1 MNNNDD
7 GDIVTKTALLAIP
20 LSVLASTAMAQSSV
34 TLYGIIDNGIT
45 YATNQGGGHSVQA
58 VSGVAAGSRWGFTGS
73 EDLGGGMKAIFTL
86 ENGFDGFS
94 GQAGPGGREFGR
106 QAFVGLASNY
116 GTLTLGR
123 QYDLVVDYIQPLS
136 SNGRWGGWY
145 FSHPEDIDN
154 TGSGF
159 RVNNSVKYTSVNYS
173 GITFA
178 GMYSFGGVSG
188 QFSQNSVWS
197 VGAGYTNGAL
207 QVAAAYLNVKNP
219 AVAVDGY
226 SNTSSFTNVIYGN
239 YLAQATS
246 QRVAAIGGAYA
257 LGSLKALLNLSH
269 TVFVSGD
276 AGQEVAFNDVELGAS
291 YQFTPSLSLSG
302 SYDFLDGK
310 DHAIDQKPKYHQF
323 NLMAD
328 YSLSK
333 RTDTYLMA
341 VYQRAAGDAPQ
352 AQITGFSAASGTE
365 QFGLRAGLRHT
376 F

>member
-1 MNNNDD
+1 MKRSLLP
-7 GDIVTKTALLAIP
+7 VAVPFLLA
-20 LSVLASTAMAQSSV
+20 SSGVAAQSSV

-45 YATNQGGGHSVQA
+45 YATNQDGKHSWQA
-58 VSGVAAGSRWGFTGS
+58 VSGVAAGSRWGFTGT

-106 QAFVGLASNY
+106 QAFVGLTSNY

-159 RVNNSVKYTSVNYS
+159 RVNNTVKFKSASY
-173 GITFA
+173 GGLTFA
-178 GMYSFGGVSG
+178 GMYSFGGVPG
-188 QFSQNSVWS
+188 QFASNSVWS

-207 QVAAAYLNVKNP
+207 QLAGAYLNVRNP
-219 AVAVDGY
+219 ATAVDGY
-226 SNTSSFTNVIYGN
+226 TNTGSFTNAIYGN
-239 YLAQATS
+239 YLAAATS
-246 QRVAAIGGAYA
+246 QRVAALGGAYA
-257 LGSLKALLNLSH
+257 FGNVKALINLSH

-276 AGQEVAFNDVELGAS
+276 AGQDVVFNNVEIGGS
-291 YQFTPSLSLSG
+291 YQVTPFFSFAG

-310 DHAIDQKPKYHQF
+310 DHATGQKPKYHQF
-323 NLMAD
+323 NLIAD
-328 YSLSK
+328 YALSK

-341 VYQRAAGDAPQ
+341 VYQQAAGDAAQ
-352 AQITGFSAASGTE
+352 AQITGFDASSGKR
-365 QFGLRAGLRHT
+365 QLGLRAGLRHT